1 MWMKDFRLPAA
12 VGVSAFMAIY
22 IFLNAIGGVGQG
34 PTVVFGISFLAASA
48 IGFGVLLTD
57 WK

>member
-1 MWMKDFRLPAA
+1 MWMKEIRLPVA

-22 IFLNAIGGVGQG
+22 VFLSAIGGVGQG
-34 PTVVFGISFLAASA
+34 PTVVFAFSLLAASA

-57 WK
+57 RK